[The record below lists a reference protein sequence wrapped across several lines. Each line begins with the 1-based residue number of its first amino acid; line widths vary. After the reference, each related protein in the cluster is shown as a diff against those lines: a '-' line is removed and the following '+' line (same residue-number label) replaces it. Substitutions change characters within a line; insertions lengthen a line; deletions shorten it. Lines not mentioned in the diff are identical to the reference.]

1 MKKLL
6 LILTVLMLFSC
17 KDEESGSFIVDVD
30 QFTYTFTPFQGGAYM
45 DYQLP
50 KQSDIYAVE
59 VTYLNEKNERVI
71 KRGTYVAHR
80 LVLDGFNKA
89 QDEVQAEI
97 SLINFDEKRSEV
109 IREQFSSYTSI
120 PQYITDSIQVFSG
133 WEGYEVF
140 VPKVELENAGKLQIM
155 SVERNPLTGEVDTL
169 TQMYYPLSAERDTF
183 LIVQPKYPIGSAT
196 TVVIRSID
204 QLNNVVNI
212 NRFHEIEAAFTEK
225 QPLEVADYTGP
236 STEVVDTYYNWNYI
250 GLQYLFDGDIRGL
263 QNFEKGVLENKYTFA
278 TNVKALETDSVFTFD
293 LREEKEVASLRM
305 YAGAPAF
312 LYMSGVNQ
320 QKLIR
325 GGFQL
330 AYPKEATLYGAP
342 SVDAPLSECV
352 RIAYFLETAE
362 KWTDSWFGNSCNRNG
377 NPYAIKDRT
386 DIEGFMQI
394 PPIYASLTCRK
405 TGEKYRYVKLVVND
419 LYKAGS
425 IGAGII
431 SFEEI
436 EIYVKKE
443 VQ

>member
-109 IREQFSSYTSI
+109 ILEQFSSYTSI

-204 QLNNVVNI
+204 QLNNVVNT
-212 NRFHEIEAAFTEK
+212 NRFYDVEAAITGK
-225 QPLEVADYTGP
+225 HPLELADYTGP
-236 STEVVDTYYNWNYI
+236 STEAVDKHAYWQEI
-250 GLQYLFDGDIRGL
+250 GPQYLFDGDIQGL
-263 QNFEKGVLENKYTFA
+263 QNFESGVLNNRYTFA
-278 TNVKALETDSVFTFD
+278 TNVKALQTDSVFTFD
-293 LREEKEVASLRM
+293 LREKKEVASLRM
-305 YAGAPAF
+305 YVGAPGF
-312 LYMSGVNQ
+312 LYNQ
-320 QKLIR
+320 SNQLHLIR
-325 GGFQL
+325 GDFAL
-330 AYPKEATLYGAP
+330 HYPKEATLYGAP
-342 SVDAPLSECV
+342 SADAPLSECV
-352 RIAYFLETAE
+352 KLAYFIETE
-362 KWTDSWFGNSCNRNG
+362 IWHSPNSWVYHSSSRNS
-377 NPYAIKDRT
+377 PYAIKDRT
-386 DIEGFMQI
+386 DIEGFKQI
-394 PPIYASLTCRK
+394 PPFYASLNCRK
-405 TGEKYRYVKLVVND
+405 TGDMYRYVKLVVND
-419 LYKAGS
+419 TFIGDN
-425 IGAGII
+425 GAGII
-431 SFEEI
+431 TLEEI
-436 EIYVKKE
+436 EIYVKKDVE
-443 VQ
+443 